1 MLYVIRCTD
10 KPGHQDVRKANRD
23 SHIAMLEEYGERIIA
38 AGPTL
43 EDDGDGMTGSVIIL
57 EAPDRTAVDRFLQND
72 PYAKAGLFERVEVS
86 RWKKVLPAG

>member
-1 MLYVIRCTD
+1 MLFVIRCTD

-23 SHIAMLEEYGERIIA
+23 AHIAMLEEYGDRILA

-43 EDDGDGMTGSVIIL
+43 DDAGEAMTGSVVIL
-57 EAPDRTAVDRFLQND
+57 DAADRAAVDEFCRND

>member
-1 MLYVIRCTD
+1 MLFVIRCTD

-23 SHIAMLEEYGERIIA
+23 SHIALLEEYGERILA

-43 EDDGDGMTGSVIIL
+43 DDNGESMTGSVIIMD
-57 EAPDRTAVDRFLQND
+57 APDRAAVDAFLSSD
-72 PYAKAGLFERVEVS
+72 PYAKAGLFETVEVS